1 MRSVSRAEGVLT
13 FCVLLTPRRLR
24 TIREEQWRADLR
36 DGPDLGISPS
46 SLMFG
51 ALRSSIIARFHDAV
65 NRGSLLL
72 SQFTRGKNMKLV
84 LGMIGAA
91 VVVAGGTA
99 IGVQAVQPK
108 TDYPRMESLTTIA
121 GYEGWWNSTPA
132 SGNTEGLP
140 QETVAVNTRTGKV
153 VDAFNRATNSTSIP
167 DVSFEVVPD
176 PSWPANSVVIID
188 TASGKVIEDFLVNEK
203 GSPFD
208 ERGQP
213 IQPSQPSKGRVQAI
227 SPRKKGD

>member
-1 MRSVSRAEGVLT
+1 M
-13 FCVLLTPRRLR
+13 
-24 TIREEQWRADLR
+24 R
-36 DGPDLGISPS
+36 DGPELGISPS
-46 SLMFG
+46 SLLFG
-51 ALRSSIIARFHDAV
+51 ALCSSMIARFYDAV
-65 NRGSLLL
+65 HRGSLLL
-72 SQFTRGKNMKLV
+72 SQFKRGKNMKLV

-91 VVVAGGTA
+91 VVVAGGA
-99 IGVQAVQPK
+99 AVGVQAVQPK
-108 TDYPRMESLTTIA
+108 TALPSMESMTIG
-121 GYEGWWNSTPA
+121 GYEGWWNSTPI

-153 VDAFNRATNSTSIP
+153 VDAFNRATKSTSIS

-208 ERGQP
+208 EYGQP
-213 IQPSQPSKGRVQAI
+213 IQPSQP
-227 SPRKKGD
+227 